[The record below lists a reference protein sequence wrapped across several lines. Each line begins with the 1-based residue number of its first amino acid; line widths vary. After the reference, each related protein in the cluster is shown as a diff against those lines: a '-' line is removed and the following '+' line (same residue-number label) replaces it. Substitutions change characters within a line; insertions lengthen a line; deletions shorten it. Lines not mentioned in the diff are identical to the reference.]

1 MKFANDYS
9 FRKYMEVKNKEPNSE
24 FLFKLLTRAGV
35 GVFAAYSRK
44 PFMSE
49 TLVFLLF
56 NNYSLRNKFKR
67 VLSQLRG
74 MIIVL
79 FFIFLYALF
88 SLPFFIHYYLGTAQK
103 TLVFEALKFTK
114 LKEGPVNERLAFFNE
129 EVYLRFKAI
138 FQDPDRNLRELQ
150 IKYGFP
156 YQFIVERLQEA
167 MQQYNWTPGIII
179 LKHIHI

>member
-67 VLSQLRG
+67 VRG

-79 FFIFLYALF
+79 FFFIFLF
-88 SLPFFIHYYLGTAQK
+88 
-103 TLVFEALKFTK
+103 TLL
-114 LKEGPVNERLAFFNE
+114 
-129 EVYLRFKAI
+129 LRHCSKNACF
-138 FQDPDRNLRELQ
+138 
-150 IKYGFP
+150 
-156 YQFIVERLQEA
+156 
-167 MQQYNWTPGIII
+167 
-179 LKHIHI
+179 